1 MKLYYKDFLIAT
13 GETNGSIRKRLGM
26 ENEEKAGEKEYKEG
40 ARLLR
45 AFILSKLE
53 FTRLSSFEDESIEN
67 KEEIA
72 KLENCL
78 RI

>member
-45 AFILSKLE
+45 AFILQ
-53 FTRLSSFEDESIEN
+53 T
-67 KEEIA
+67 
-72 KLENCL
+72 
-78 RI
+78 